1 MRIVQVRVLSGALSP
16 SHSMQSG
23 IFRKLLLH
31 WYSLHK
37 RELPW
42 RDICDPYRIWISEI
56 ILQQTRIAQGLDYYE
71 RFLTRFPDVQS
82 LAAAAEDEVLKLWE
96 GLGYYSRA
104 RNLHA
109 AAHEIALAG
118 AFPTS
123 YEGVRALK
131 GVGDYTA
138 AAICSFAYHQ
148 QVATVDGNVYRV
160 LSRIFGIE
168 VPIDTTAG
176 KRHFKE
182 LAQQLLDPERPADFN
197 QALMDFG
204 SLQCTPTSPLCD
216 DCPFR
221 PHCVA
226 GRSNSWQLFPVK
238 SKRTAQQHFYFTY
251 VIITH
256 SGRLLI
262 HRRGAGN
269 IWQGLYEPYLI
280 ASTDGPTRPEADPWV
295 KGLLQQSGSRLH
307 LLESNYKHIL
317 THRIIHADFYRIDLS
332 DTIKEE
338 CLSIPENYFFA
349 TREQAFQYAFP
360 QLIRLEKYL
369 TD

>member
-1 MRIVQVRVLSGALSP
+1 
-16 SHSMQSG
+16 MQSG

-71 RFLTRFPDVQS
+71 RFLKRFPDVLS

-109 AAHEIALAG
+109 AAREIALAG

-251 VIITH
+251 VLITH
-256 SGRLLI
+256 FGRLLI
-262 HRRGAGN
+262 HRIHRR
-269 IWQGLYEPYLI
+269 PH
-280 ASTDGPTRPEADPWV
+280 ASRSRPLGERPLTTTRQSPPPVGEQLQAHSHPPHHPRRFLSYRPERCHRGKKTVTPRKLFFRHARASVPIRISAAHPV
-295 KGLLQQSGSRLH
+295 GEVPHRL
-307 LLESNYKHIL
+307 IPI
-317 THRIIHADFYRIDLS
+317 HRFHPKMFKFERTGVGAYRIR
-332 DTIKEE
+332 
-338 CLSIPENYFFA
+338 PHV
-349 TREQAFQYAFP
+349 RE
-360 QLIRLEKYL
+360 
-369 TD
+369 